1 MNNPSHRLV
10 LSGPGSGVVSVEGA
24 VRQFAETGSR
34 VVSVEVAARLR
45 SGECGSGG
53 QAPEW

>member
-24 VRQFAETGSR
+24 VRQFAETGSG